1 MQFFVI
7 FIANNKIEITTG
19 KLKTVIST
27 LLLLAFDAIPE
38 SSVRED
44 ENPQE
49 TNKMVTKNNPLLL
62 SGFEIKRKNNKN
74 PAIERT
80 EQSKKL

>member
-1 MQFFVI
+1 M
-7 FIANNKIEITTG
+7 EITTG

-38 SSVRED
+38 RSVREA

-49 TNKMVTKNNPLLL
+49 TNKMVTKNTPLSI
-62 SGFEIKRKNNKN
+62 SGFEINRTNNKN
-74 PAIERT
+74 PAHDST